1 MSHLVTRIRGEV
13 REFFFTGFSAE
24 SLGLLRICIGLG
36 LLLYHP
42 FQFSSFRRFRLD
54 GAQAYFIEPIWYF
67 EALGIDHHIP
77 ELTLVMFVLAMAATL
92 TFAIGFMTR
101 SSIVLLILSIFYLK
115 GVRDSMSADVHHRYL
130 IIFHVLLLFLM
141 SRCGQVYS
149 FDSWRRGF
157 RERIE
162 AWEASWPI
170 KTMQVYICFFYF
182 AGGVAKLRVSGM
194 DWIDGGERIQKLLLL
209 RAARFGIEDGVPA
222 GSTIAFEIA
231 QIPALCF
238 ALAMST
244 FIFEFGMPILLVV
257 KNVWLRVLALSGV
270 AFFHLSNYVLAS
282 VKFLLLPI
290 VFLVFFDL
298 KPVFDWLRSRAGF
311 PPPAVGGSPP
321 AAATTS
327 SAR

>member
-1 MSHLVTRIRGEV
+1 MSGRVTRLRGEL
-13 REFFFTGFSAE
+13 RDFFFTGFSAE

-42 FQFSSFRRFRLD
+42 FQFESFKNFSLG
-54 GAQAYFIEPIWYF
+54 GAHAYYVEPIWYF
-67 EALGIDHHIP
+67 QALGIDHNIP
-77 ELTLVMFVLAMAATL
+77 EITLVMFVVVMLATL
-92 TFAIGFMTR
+92 GFALGFFTR
-101 SSIVLLILSIFYLK
+101 TSIVLLLLSIFYLK
-115 GVRDSMSADVHHRYL
+115 GVRDSMSGDVHHRYL
-130 IIFHVLLLFLM
+130 VIFHVLLLFLL

-149 FDSWRRGF
+149 LDSWRRGF
-157 RERIE
+157 RQRIE

-182 AGGVAKLRVSGM
+182 AGAVAKLRVSGM

-222 GSTIAFEIA
+222 GSTIAFEMA
-231 QIPALCF
+231 QIPALCL

-244 FIFEFGMPILLVV
+244 FVFEFGMPILLVV
-257 KNVWLRVLALSGV
+257 KNVWLRLLALSGV
-270 AFFHLSNYVLAS
+270 AFFHISNYVLAS

-298 KPVFDWLRSRAGF
+298 KPIFDRIRSRVGF
-311 PPPAVGGSPP
+311 PPAATDGPPPLAVG
-321 AAATTS
+321 
-327 SAR
+327 